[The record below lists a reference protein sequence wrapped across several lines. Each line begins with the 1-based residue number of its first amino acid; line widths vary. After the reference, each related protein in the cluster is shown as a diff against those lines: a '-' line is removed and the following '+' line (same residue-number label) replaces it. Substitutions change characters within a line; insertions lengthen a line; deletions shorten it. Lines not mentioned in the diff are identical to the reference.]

1 MSPEYLN
8 VSTLEKTSWP
18 PTVPPKQPPTL
29 NMLPP
34 GDPLLTTREAAVI
47 LNVSEATLKK
57 WRQRRVGPAFIK
69 YGSGAVRYRLS
80 VVLQFVSDCTAI
92 R

>member
-1 MSPEYLN
+1 
-8 VSTLEKTSWP
+8 
-18 PTVPPKQPPTL
+18 
-29 NMLPP
+29 MLPP

-57 WRQRRVGPAFIK
+57 WRQRGRGLAFIK
-69 YGSGAVRYRLS
+69 YHSGAVRYRLS